1 MSNQGFS
8 VRGKGIFGFLIL
20 VAILFVIFI
29 IAKAIFKLLL
39 IAAPFLLLGALIL
52 NYRTVINYFK
62 FLLSLLR
69 RNALAGII
77 AVILSIVG
85 FPVLAFVLFGKA
97 FMDRRI
103 RMLKREHRLR
113 EEGEYVN
120 YEEISPN
127 RNDESLDL
135 PEFDRPEPKKP
146 DNQYKDLF

>member
-39 IAAPFLLLGALIL
+39 IASPFLLLGALIL

-85 FPVLAFVLFGKA
+85 FPVLAFVDF
-97 FMDRRI
+97 
-103 RMLKREHRLR
+103 
-113 EEGEYVN
+113 
-120 YEEISPN
+120 
-127 RNDESLDL
+127 RNVI
-135 PEFDRPEPKKP
+135 
-146 DNQYKDLF
+146 